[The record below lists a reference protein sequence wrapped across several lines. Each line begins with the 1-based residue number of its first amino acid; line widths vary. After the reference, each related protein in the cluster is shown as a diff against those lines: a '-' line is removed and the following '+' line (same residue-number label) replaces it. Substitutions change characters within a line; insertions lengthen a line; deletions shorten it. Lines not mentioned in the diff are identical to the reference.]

1 LYIESFEFML
11 VSKMVALQEVITI
24 LKVRTGKT
32 ISQNVLTDQIIIR
45 KIIML

>member
-24 LKVRTGKT
+24 TNTYWKDNNSECIVRSDNVGKT
-32 ISQNVLTDQIIIR
+32 
-45 KIIML
+45 